1 MSFLYPSFLLAL
13 LVLLIPIIIHL
24 FNFRRYKKVY
34 FSNVKFLREV
44 KEEKANR
51 SRLKHLLVLLS
62 RMLALAFLVFAF
74 AQPFIPKDDKAVSKG
89 DRAVSVYVDNSFSMD
104 ATAQDVS
111 LIEKAK
117 QKAQEILDAYG
128 PEVRFQLVTNNF
140 EGKFQRLLDK
150 DEFLGYLEE
159 VATTPNVHS
168 LSSVTQRMKQ
178 VLDDSDAEN
187 KNIFLLSDFQ
197 ESIVDLEMDTSYN
210 WFVVPI
216 QGEDQQNVYID
227 TAWFESPVQMLNT
240 SNQLIFRV
248 NNAGTNDV
256 SGARLTLKLNDQTKA
271 LKDFDLKAGASI
283 VDTINFSVI
292 DAGWNK
298 AELVITDYPVSFD
311 DSYYLTFKID
321 EEIKILG
328 INQSSEN
335 RFLRAL
341 YDASDKFK
349 FVNQK
354 ASQLDFSKIDEN
366 RVVILNGLTQM
377 SSGLGDELRRY
388 LTQGG
393 NVLIFPAMNMQ
404 PEGYNNF
411 LRSVRANTYGELVD
425 KTRETDL
432 INTSQEVFK
441 DVFRRLPRN
450 LDLPKAK
457 KSFELTRF
465 SGTTE
470 QQLLRFRDGG
480 SMVSKYAVGRGKL
493 YLAATSLEIEHSN
506 LPSHG
511 VFVPMIYEIA
521 FVGGEVSQL
530 AYTIGDDDQIQVSDI
545 GRAVDNSEAIMKMK
559 GDEGEFIPGQ
569 KVIGSQAFLTINN
582 QLKEDGFY
590 QLFRNTDDALAW
602 FGFNFNRKE
611 SQLTN
616 LSIEELKSRFT
627 GEKVSF
633 IDNVNTKLDQT
644 VGELERGTV
653 LWKWC
658 IILTLIFLAIEIL
671 LLRFWKD

>member
-62 RMLALAFLVFAF
+62 RLLALAFLVFAF
-74 AQPFIPKDDKAVSKG
+74 AQPFIPKDDKEVAKG

-150 DEFLGYLEE
+150 DEFIGYLEE
-159 VATTPNVHS
+159 VVTTPNVHS

-240 SNQLIFRV
+240 SNQLVFRV

-271 LKDFDLKAGASI
+271 LKDFDLKAGAEI
-283 VDTINFSVI
+283 IDTINFSVNE
-292 DAGWNK
+292 AGWNK
-298 AELVITDYPVSFD
+298 AELVITDYPVSLMTAI
-311 DSYYLTFKID
+311 SSLSKLTRKSKCSASTKVPKTGSCVHCTMRAISSSSSTKKQVNWIFLVLMKID
-321 EEIKILG
+321 
-328 INQSSEN
+328 SS
-335 RFLRAL
+335 
-341 YDASDKFK
+341 
-349 FVNQK
+349 
-354 ASQLDFSKIDEN
+354 
-366 RVVILNGLTQM
+366 
-377 SSGLGDELRRY
+377 SS
-388 LTQGG
+388 
-393 NVLIFPAMNMQ
+393 M
-404 PEGYNNF
+404 
-411 LRSVRANTYGELVD
+411 
-425 KTRETDL
+425 
-432 INTSQEVFK
+432 
-441 DVFRRLPRN
+441 
-450 LDLPKAK
+450 
-457 KSFELTRF
+457 
-465 SGTTE
+465 
-470 QQLLRFRDGG
+470 G
-480 SMVSKYAVGRGKL
+480 SHK
-493 YLAATSLEIEHSN
+493 
-506 LPSHG
+506 
-511 VFVPMIYEIA
+511 
-521 FVGGEVSQL
+521 
-530 AYTIGDDDQIQVSDI
+530 
-545 GRAVDNSEAIMKMK
+545 
-559 GDEGEFIPGQ
+559 
-569 KVIGSQAFLTINN
+569 
-582 QLKEDGFY
+582 
-590 QLFRNTDDALAW
+590 
-602 FGFNFNRKE
+602 
-611 SQLTN
+611 
-616 LSIEELKSRFT
+616 
-627 GEKVSF
+627 
-633 IDNVNTKLDQT
+633 
-644 VGELERGTV
+644 
-653 LWKWC
+653 
-658 IILTLIFLAIEIL
+658 
-671 LLRFWKD
+671 